1 MFNKLLIKTLKNT
14 INELQ
19 EEKEQLANK
28 NKDLERDCII
38 LLETNREQRKRIVD
52 LENNV
57 EFLVNNLTPKKRA
70 VLGLE
75 KNLKNKEENK

>member
-19 EEKEQLANK
+19 EEKEQLINK

-38 LLETNREQRKRIVD
+38 LLETNREQRERIVD

-57 EFLVNNLTPKKRA
+57 ELLVFNLTPKKRA
-70 VLGLE
+70 LLGIE
-75 KNLKNKEENK
+75 KI

>member
-19 EEKEQLANK
+19 EEKEQLINK

-57 EFLVNNLTPKKRA
+57 ELLVFNLTPKKRA
-70 VLGLE
+70 ILGLE
-75 KNLKNKEENK
+75 KDLKNKEEK